1 MLAGKVSF
9 QVVFSREAVFCT
21 IYCIEAITIGTVE
34 ATAIVLRL
42 VSYEILLTREYNS
55 SGKAG
60 WFKTTMKLDVVL
72 LMFTEHG

>member
-1 MLAGKVSF
+1 MG
-9 QVVFSREAVFCT
+9 T
-21 IYCIEAITIGTVE
+21 IE

-42 VSYEILLTREYNS
+42 VSSKILLTGKCNS

-72 LMFTEHG
+72 LMLTEQS

>member
-1 MLAGKVSF
+1 MLVGKMSF

-42 VSYEILLTREYNS
+42 VSYEILLTGECNS
-55 SGKAG
+55 SRKAG
-60 WFKTTMKLDVVL
+60 WFKTAMKLDVVL
-72 LMFTEHG
+72 LMLTEHS

>member
-9 QVVFSREAVFCT
+9 QVVLSREAIFCT
-21 IYCIEAITIGTVE
+21 INCIKAISIGTVE

-42 VSYEILLTREYNS
+42 VPSEILLTGEGNS

-72 LMFTEHG
+72 LMFTEHS